1 MDKEKKTLW
10 QEFNDLGGMP
20 LWLYVLC
27 SAIILAVMVTGSL
40 GTDIT
45 AFIAV
50 CCVFSIVLNKI
61 GKILPIWNTY
71 IGGGLLMIFFGT
83 AVIKQL
89 GLIPEEY
96 VELIGN
102 MVQGDVN
109 ILNVFII
116 ALIMGSILSLDRH
129 VLLRSFGGYIP
140 AILGGLV
147 GAALLGCVTG
157 LIFGVVR
164 LVRRR

>member
-50 CCVFSIVLNKI
+50 YCVFF
-61 GKILPIWNTY
+61 Y
-71 IGGGLLMIFFGT
+71 C
-83 AVIKQL
+83 IK
-89 GLIPEEY
+89 
-96 VELIGN
+96 
-102 MVQGDVN
+102 
-109 ILNVFII
+109 
-116 ALIMGSILSLDRH
+116 
-129 VLLRSFGGYIP
+129 LR
-140 AILGGLV
+140 
-147 GAALLGCVTG
+147 
-157 LIFGVVR
+157 
-164 LVRRR
+164 